1 MIRAL
6 LALLARPA
14 DPVQPVDDDVD
25 LVPADCED
33 CGYPL
38 EYCACGYGFDLSDY
52 YDYVVEAT
60 R

>member
-1 MIRAL
+1 MIRALL
-6 LALLARPA
+6 LALLARVLTDPA
-14 DPVQPVDDDVD
+14 PAADDVD

-38 EYCACGYGFDLSDY
+38 EYCVCGLGYDLSDY
-52 YDYVVEAT
+52 YDYVEAP